1 MDLLW
6 LGETGAHDA
15 TLVGGKAAHL
25 SQLAA
30 EYRVP
35 IGFCLSTAAFEY
47 ASHASLQLPSA
58 LSHALEAAY
67 HTLADHLN
75 HDQPSVAVR
84 SSAADEDGSNDS
96 FAGQHETYLNVRG
109 ISAVV
114 DAVQR
119 CWASARAE
127 RVLEY
132 RCQRG
137 LSTERIRLAVL
148 VQHLIVADSSAVVFS
163 TNPVTGNPNEI
174 VINANWGLGESIVG
188 GLVTP
193 DTYIIRKS
201 DGQIVSRQ
209 VAEKRHMTIAVS
221 GGTREVEIPRYL
233 RARAVLADAQVQ
245 MVAQLAMSL
254 EKRMGWPVDVEC
266 AYHADH
272 LYLLQCRPITT
283 AMPVMS
289 APHYV
294 PAVELPASLVTID
307 QQ

>member
-6 LGETGAHDA
+6 LGESGAHEA
-15 TLVGGKAAHL
+15 TLVGGKVANL

-35 IGFCLSTAAFEY
+35 VGFCLSTAAFENT
-47 ASHASLQLPSA
+47 AHTSLQLPLA
-58 LSHALEAAY
+58 LCHALEAAY
-67 HTLADHLN
+67 HTLAAHAQQEN
-75 HDQPSVAVR
+75 PSVAVR
-84 SSAADEDGSNDS
+84 SSAADEDGSDDS

-109 ISAVV
+109 INAIV

-119 CWASARAE
+119 CWVSAHAD

-132 RCQRG
+132 RRQRG

-148 VQHLIVADSSAVVFS
+148 VQHLVVADSSAVVFS

-193 DTYIIRKS
+193 DTYIVRKS
-201 DGQIVSRQ
+201 DLHLVSRQ
-209 VAEKRHMTIAVS
+209 VAEKRHMTVAIP
-221 GGTREVEIPRYL
+221 GGTREVDIPRYL
-233 RARAVLADAQVQ
+233 RMRPVLTDTQIHEI
-245 MVAQLAMSL
+245 AQLAMAL
-254 EKRMGWPVDVEC
+254 EVRMGWPVDVEC
-266 AYHADH
+266 AYQGDQ

-289 APHYV
+289 MPQH
-294 PAVELPASLVTID
+294 LPAMRVIL
-307 QQ
+307 